1 MLNYQKRFVKIASGL
16 SAVMPNVALLP
27 TAVFAAH
34 HHHQPPRHYQP
45 RYRQRYNLNSKDTNL
60 EFYCATLFFN
70 EPF

>member
-16 SAVMPNVALLP
+16 LSAVMLNVALLP

-45 RYRQRYNLNSKDTNL
+45 RYRQVRY
-60 EFYCATLFFN
+60 
-70 EPF
+70 